1 MNTDALWTN
10 IRQGC
15 EVSFETLYDKFQSRL
30 NRYAVNLQKDRFLA
44 EEIVNDMFFL
54 LWKNRQSIF
63 SEDDSLKNY
72 LYRILHNMC
81 LDVLKKNK
89 TQKARTFIVV
99 SAEGCMSL
107 FEKYGVEDCFS
118 EKIESD
124 EIMAAIDKIV
134 EKMPKQRRKILRLF
148 RDNGV
153 SNKEI
158 AEQMRLTESTVRT
171 HLQLARKEIENFSN
185 SIRH

>member
-1 MNTDALWTN
+1 
-10 IRQGC
+10 
-15 EVSFETLYDKFQSRL
+15 
-30 NRYAVNLQKDRFLA
+30 
-44 EEIVNDMFFL
+44 MFFL
-54 LWKNRQSIF
+54 LWKNRQLIF
-63 SEDDSLKNY
+63 SEDDLLKNY

-89 TQKARTFIVV
+89 TQKARTFIVI

-107 FEKYGVEDCFS
+107 FEKYCAEGCFL

-124 EIMAAIDKIV
+124 EIMVVIDKII

-148 RDNGV
+148 RDTGM

-158 AEQMRLTESTVRT
+158 AVQMGLSESTIRT
-171 HLQLARKEIENFSN
+171 HLQLARKEIENFLN